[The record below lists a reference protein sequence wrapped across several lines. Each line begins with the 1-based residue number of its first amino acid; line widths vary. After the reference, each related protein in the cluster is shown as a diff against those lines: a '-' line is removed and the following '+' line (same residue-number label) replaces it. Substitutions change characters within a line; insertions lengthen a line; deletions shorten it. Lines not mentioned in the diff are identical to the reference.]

1 VVEKVPSWIER
12 LLLPKLS
19 DITGEMKAINARIY
33 ALDKSIGS
41 LRNEMMARF
50 EAVHKEI
57 GSLRNETSTR
67 FESLEKRLPM
77 MEKLAELEV
86 RLARLEEK

>member
-67 FESLEKRLPM
+67 FESLEKKITYDGKVGRI
-77 MEKLAELEV
+77 
-86 RLARLEEK
+86 RS